1 MLAKANFDPSS
12 DEAAAAVQRLDQFH
26 EAVSKAATKYSV
38 ALIVNDGVVICRDL
52 SARSTSVTA
61 DFIRRVHDLHANVNA
76 YEHAQGLPGC
86 RCVLASG
93 FRLRRMNHGK
103 EALLNGYGAYLVRKA
118 TAGAIPI
125 LQAIRSAITVK
136 PFVAA
141 MPEAQANFAF
151 TKAYLADDA
160 GSKAGFSGA
169 RLFIDLALIDPTP
182 AAGWLQ
188 LSAPIPW
195 KSPGISATYAAIES
209 ADFRKGA
216 SLGNPGCRDAFE
228 VAAVLGGS
236 DDVVTR
242 LRSLRIGGDPK
253 TL

>member
-1 MLAKANFDPSS
+1 MLAQANFDPSS
-12 DEAAAAVQRLDQFH
+12 DAAAAAIQRLDQFH

-38 ALIVNDGVVICRDL
+38 ALIVNDGAVICRDL

-61 DFIRRVHDLHANVNA
+61 DFIRRVHDLHATVNA
-76 YEHAQGLPGC
+76 WEHAQGHPGA

-93 FRLRRMNHGK
+93 FRLRRINHGK
-103 EALLNGYGAYLVRKA
+103 EALLNGYGAHLVRKA
-118 TAGAIPI
+118 TAGAMPI

-169 RLFIDLALIDPTP
+169 RLFVDLSLIDPTL
-182 AAGWLQ
+182 AASWIQ
-188 LSAPIPW
+188 LSAPIAW
-195 KSPGISATYAAIES
+195 DSPGISAKYAAIES
-209 ADFRKGA
+209 ADFKRGV
-216 SLGNPGCRDAFE
+216 SLGSPGCRDAFQ
-228 VAAVLGGS
+228 VAEILGGA

-242 LRSLRIGGDPK
+242 LRSLRIGGGFK